1 MKEYVKA
8 YNMFLAGRYMRYII
22 YLLMPVVLLMDCS
35 AIILIPAT
43 ATIKISLAS
52 VYVFWGEAMLEGW
65 SFRGIAKKK
74 NYNLEYLKTSAKWKK
89 LLYKGLVFD
98 SIRKFLSTS
107 VILTAAFLMLRM
119 TGEKKGEGITAVSL
133 LVYIFFTCFCCTLFL
148 GIIRRTE
155 NVYVSLFVVYFTCIP
170 LLAGNGIVASCMSN
184 IAGVVLCAALYA
196 AAVVFNINNIVNRIG
211 GSFYDE

>member
-8 YNMFLAGRYMRYII
+8 YNMFLAGRYMKYII
-22 YLLMPVVLLMDCS
+22 YLLMPVVMIGLCAVTFIFMPVM
-35 AIILIPAT
+35 AIIPMA
-43 ATIKISLAS
+43 SL
-52 VYVFWGEAMLEGW
+52 YVFWGEAMLEGV

-119 TGEKKGEGITAVSL
+119 TGGKKGEGITAVSL

-155 NVYVSLFVVYFTCIP
+155 NVYVSLSVVYFTCIP
-170 LLAGNGIVASCMSN
+170 LLAGNGIVASYMSN

>member
-8 YNMFLAGRYMRYII
+8 YNMFLAGRYMKYII
-22 YLLMPVVLLMDCS
+22 YLLMPVVMIGLCAVTFIFIPVM
-35 AIILIPAT
+35 AIIPMA
-43 ATIKISLAS
+43 SL
-52 VYVFWGEAMLEGW
+52 YVFWGEVMLEGG

-119 TGEKKGEGITAVSL
+119 TGGKKGEGITAVSL

-155 NVYVSLFVVYFTCIP
+155 NVYVSLSVVYLTCIP

-196 AAVVFNINNIVNRIG
+196 AAVVFHINNIVNRIG